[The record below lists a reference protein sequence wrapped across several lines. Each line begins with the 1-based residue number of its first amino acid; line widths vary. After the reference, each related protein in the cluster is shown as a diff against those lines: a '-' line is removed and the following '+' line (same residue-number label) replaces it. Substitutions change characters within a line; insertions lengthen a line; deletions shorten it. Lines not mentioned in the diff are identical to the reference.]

1 MLWMGKPIEEY
12 SKVELIQIIEHL
24 ANSLRRQ
31 SERHVAE
38 MEVLIG

>member
-1 MLWMGKPIEEY
+1 MLWQGKPIEEY
-12 SKVELIQIIEHL
+12 SKAELIKIIEYL

-31 SERHVAE
+31 SERHIAD